1 MTDQDA
7 TKTTPRPTGGAS
19 AVDVSSLAEKYA
31 ANERFTLDDLRKIM
45 AVLRTPEIGCP
56 WDVKQ
61 TYATIAP
68 YTIEEAYEVADA
80 IQRKDF
86 YDLRD
91 ELGDHLFQ
99 VIFYAQMANEEGR
112 FTVDDVIDGVAK
124 KMVRRHPHVFGDEEA
139 RARGAF
145 PGMWDGIKAE
155 EAAAKRT
162 ALGEEAA
169 PPPEPPESLFDG
181 VPMAL
186 PALIRAGK
194 LSERAAKA
202 KFFWTTVQPYLDKLR
217 EEIAE
222 FEAELAAG
230 HTDNME
236 DECGDMLFVIANLA
250 QFLRIDPENALRRT
264 NAKFERRWRHIEN
277 RLREGGRVFPHVTLE
292 ELVALW
298 NEAKAIEKAARVSSG
313 G

>member
-7 TKTTPRPTGGAS
+7 TKTTPRPAGGAT
-19 AVDVSSLAEKYA
+19 AADVSSLAEKYA
-31 ANERFTLDDLRKIM
+31 ADERFTLDDLRRIM
-45 AVLRTPEIGCP
+45 AVLRTPDIGCP
-56 WDVKQ
+56 WDGEQ

-99 VIFYAQMANEEGR
+99 VIFYAQMASEEGR
-112 FTVDDVIDGVAK
+112 FTVDDVIDGVAR

-145 PGMWDGIKAE
+145 PGMWDGIKTQ
-155 EAAAKRT
+155 EAAVKRA
-162 ALGEEAA
+162 ALGEDAA
-169 PPPEPPESLFDG
+169 PLPEQPESLLDG
-181 VPMAL
+181 VPLAL
-186 PALIRAGK
+186 PALVRAEK
-194 LSERAAKA
+194 LAKRAAKVGFDWPDA
-202 KFFWTTVQPYLDKLR
+202 RPILNKLK

-230 HTDNME
+230 HIDNME

-250 QFLRIDPENALRRT
+250 RRLQIDPENALRRT

-277 RLREGGRVFPHVTLE
+277 RVRETGRAFPHVTLE
-292 ELVALW
+292 EMEVLW
-298 NEAKAIEKAARVSSG
+298 DEAKAIERAAKASSG
-313 G
+313 R

>member
-7 TKTTPRPTGGAS
+7 TKTTPRPTGGAT
-19 AVDVSSLAEKYA
+19 AADVFSLTEKYA
-31 ANERFTLDDLRKIM
+31 ANERFTLDDLRRIM

-56 WDVKQ
+56 WDAVQ
-61 TYATIAP
+61 TYDSIAP

-80 IQRKDF
+80 IQRGDF
-86 YDLRD
+86 YDLKD
-91 ELGDHLFQ
+91 ELGDHMFQ
-99 VIFYAQMANEEGR
+99 VIFYAQMASEEGR
-112 FTVDDVIDGVAK
+112 FTLDDVIDGVAK

-145 PGMWDGIKAE
+145 PGMWDGIKTE
-155 EAAAKRT
+155 EAATKRA
-162 ALGEEAA
+162 ALGEVDA
-169 PPPEPPESLFDG
+169 PPPEQPESLFDG

-186 PALIRAGK
+186 PALIRASK
-194 LSERAAKA
+194 LSKRAAKA
-202 KFFWTTVQPYLDKLR
+202 KFYWTTVQPYLVKLR

-250 QFLRIDPENALRRT
+250 HFLHIDPENALRRT
-264 NAKFERRWRHIEN
+264 NAKFERRWRHIEK
-277 RLREGGRVFPHVTLE
+277 RVAEQGSVFPDVTLE
-292 ELVALW
+292 ELLTLW
-298 NEAKAIEKAARVSSG
+298 NEAKAIEKAAKASSDG
-313 G
+313 